1 MQGKGRSLA
10 ISCGLVVSGANET
23 FASRPRGASADALAS
38 TAVLDAAAW
47 YAIWTRSH
55 CEQLVSDQLAA
66 KGLAVFLPKASVWS
80 TRRGVRRQHEVPLF
94 PGYLFVHHA
103 IDKHSYVEIISARG
117 VVRVL
122 GERWDRLAPVADEVM
137 AGVRQ
142 IAGSGVPVES
152 HPHLK
157 SGERVR
163 VTAGPFQGL
172 RGIFVRE
179 RSTKGLFV
187 LNIDLLQRSIAVEV
201 DSALVEVL

>member
-1 MQGKGRSLA
+1 MFGTTSLVA
-10 ISCGLVVSGANET
+10 Q
-23 FASRPRGASADALAS
+23 RDRGASSGAPAS
-38 TAVLDAAAW
+38 SAVMEAAAW

-55 CEQLVSDQLAA
+55 CEQLVSDQLGA
-66 KGLAVFLPKASVWS
+66 KGFAVFLPKASVWS
-80 TRRGVRRQHEVPLF
+80 TRRGVRRQNEVPLF

-103 IDKHSYVEIISARG
+103 IDKSSHVEIIKARG

-122 GERWDRLAPVADEVM
+122 GERWDRLEAVADDVI
-137 AGVRQ
+137 AGVQQ
-142 IAGSGVPVES
+142 ITQSGASVQP
-152 HPHLK
+152 HPHVRA
-157 SGERVR
+157 GERVR

-187 LNIDLLQRSIAVEV
+187 LNIDLLQRSVAVEV